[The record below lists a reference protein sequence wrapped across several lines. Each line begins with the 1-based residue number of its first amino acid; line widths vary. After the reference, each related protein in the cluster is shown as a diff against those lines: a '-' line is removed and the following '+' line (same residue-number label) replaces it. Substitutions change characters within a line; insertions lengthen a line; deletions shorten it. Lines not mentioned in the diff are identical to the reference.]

1 VILQPQGTILPGVCD
16 SWRTDHKLPLET
28 GAACAGRNGSWKVSL
43 SGKVSLVQKHME
55 RLLPYTPILLLPLL
69 LWNFFDPNA
78 SSLLPHDEAL
88 YVWRARL
95 FLHSGELWTPFP
107 EAHHKTPGFYWLIAL
122 SLKLFGLSDAAA
134 RLPSVL
140 LALTSAQ
147 LVFHIGA
154 ILLSPLASAM
164 AVLVLGTSYLW
175 AVHSRIVSPD
185 MAYTTCFLG
194 GTLLLLQVLDSSR
207 TNTIKLGK
215 ASANWRLWLAGLL
228 FALTV
233 FLRSALACLP
243 LLGLMPWLL
252 THRHGR
258 QCLANPWLYLGLA
271 CGALPTVIWLWKT
284 MSTYQGMAGLLAPL
298 TFPLRKAVGGAL
310 QNTGA
315 FCTLPQFSSISAPG
329 HCSYLLLLLASWA
342 GSKGLPAAIGH
353 KATTGSGCW
362 S

>member
-1 VILQPQGTILPGVCD
+1 
-16 SWRTDHKLPLET
+16 
-28 GAACAGRNGSWKVSL
+28 
-43 SGKVSLVQKHME
+43 ME

-147 LVFHIGA
+147 LVFHMGA

-298 TFPLRKAVGGAL
+298 TFPLRKAVGGGAL

-342 GSKGLPAAIGH
+342 GSKGLPAAMGH